1 VKASVSATWSRL
13 PDWLS
18 TELLSSTTARHLKSG
33 QLLFDIG
40 DHGDGCYRLDKGVVK
55 VALISPQATERIVA
69 LLGAGTIVGDL
80 SMIDGMPRSA
90 SVSALTDCELR
101 FISRARFKE
110 VTLRH
115 PEIYE
120 YLVKVLAARL
130 RETDEALADAT
141 FMTMKGRLARAL
153 LEVADHLGEEIT
165 ATKVLITPMI
175 QQRDLAAMAGI
186 ARENANR
193 ILAEWE
199 RVGLVRKVQQGYEVD
214 RDRLE
219 HEFQAEKQSV
229 SV

>member
-1 VKASVSATWSRL
+1 L
-13 PDWLS
+13 PDWLA

-33 QLLFDIG
+33 QVLFDVG
-40 DHGDGCYRLDKGVVK
+40 DQGDGCYRLDKGVVK
-55 VALISPQATERIVA
+55 VALISPQATERIIA

-90 SVSALTDCELR
+90 SVTALTDCVLR
-101 FISRARFKE
+101 FISRARFRE

-120 YLVKVLAARL
+120 YLVNVLAARL
-130 RETDEALADAT
+130 RETDEAVADAT
-141 FMTMKGRLARAL
+141 FVTMKGRLARAL
-153 LEVADHLGEEIT
+153 LEVAHHLGKEI
-165 ATKVLITPMI
+165 AAAKVLISPMI

-199 RVGLVRKVQQGYEVD
+199 RVGLVSKAQQGYEID
-214 RDRLE
+214 RGRLE
-219 HEFQAEKQSV
+219 REFQTEKQSLV
-229 SV
+229 G